1 MNNKEIFFKH
11 QAQTTPFPVSL
22 EIDRAEGSFIIDKN
36 GKKYLD
42 MVAGVAVSNLGHNN
56 HNINK
61 AIKNQ
66 VDKYLHT
73 MVYGEFIHDEPA
85 GFAQNL
91 TRLLPKK
98 IDSVYFVNSGAEAV
112 EAALKLAKRVT
123 GRTQIISCKKS
134 YHGSTHGALS
144 VSGNEMKK
152 RAFRPLLPD
161 VWFIDHDKHEDL
173 QIITNKTAAVIIEPV
188 QGDAGVRIASKEYL
202 EALREKCDQTGTR
215 LIFDEIQSGFGRTGA
230 WWAFEKAGVNPDYV
244 TLGKAVFGGMPG
256 GAIAAPQEELNAFTH
271 NPMLGHITTFGGHPV
286 VCAAGNAA
294 LKEMESTISFDE
306 VEEKGQY
313 LARSLQHENV
323 VEIRQTGLMLAVD
336 LANPEAVQSVF
347 EYCLKNGVI
356 IFWFLSNPHSFR
368 LAPPLN
374 ISQPDLKMAI
384 DVLRHAF
391 NQISKT

>member
-1 MNNKEIFFKH
+1 MSSKNSFFTH

-22 EIDRAEGSFIIDKN
+22 EIDRANGSFLYDRE

-56 HNINK
+56 ENIKN
-61 AIKNQ
+61 AIKKQ
-66 VDKYLHT
+66 VDRHLHT
-73 MVYGEFIHDEPA
+73 MVYGEFIQSEPA
-85 GFAQNL
+85 NFALNL
-91 TRLLPKK
+91 TRLLPKE

-152 RAFRPLLPD
+152 RPFRPLLTD
-161 VWFIDHDKHEDL
+161 VHFIEHNKLQDL
-173 QIITNKTAAVIIEPV
+173 NNISRKTAAVIIEPV

-202 EALREKCDQTGTR
+202 EALREKCDQTGTK

-230 WWAFEKAGVNPDYV
+230 WWAFEKKGVNPHYA

-256 GAIAAPQEELNAFTH
+256 GALAAPQKELNAFTH

-294 LKEMESTISFDE
+294 LKEMESTIIFDE
-306 VEEKGQY
+306 VEEKGRY
-313 LARSLQHENV
+313 LARELHHENV
-323 VEIRQTGLMLAVD
+323 CEIRQTGLMLAVD
-336 LANPEAVQSVF
+336 LKSPEAVQSVF
-347 EYCLKNGVI
+347 HFCLRNGII

-374 ISQPDLKMAI
+374 ISLPDLKMAV
-384 DVLRHAF
+384 DVLQRAF
-391 NQISKT
+391 DQIPKT